1 MERVQRSLNE
11 IQELRLRKKKD
22 ERREKNQR
30 KEKKYRRVNANEIR
44 MSMQTDEEETNE
56 KNFFFFLDYK

>member
-11 IQELRLRKKKD
+11 IQELRLRKKNG
-22 ERREKNQR
+22 ERRKKIR
-30 KEKKYRRVNANEIR
+30 GKKYRRVNANEIR

-56 KNFFFFLDYK
+56 KEFFFLPYK

>member
-11 IQELRLRKKKD
+11 IQELRLRKK
-22 ERREKNQR
+22 RR
-30 KEKKYRRVNANEIR
+30 KEGKKSEERKKKYRRVNANEIR

-56 KNFFFFLDYK
+56 KNFFFLPRL

>member
-11 IQELRLRKKKD
+11 IQELRLRKKKTKG
-22 ERREKNQR
+22 EEKNQR

-56 KNFFFFLDYK
+56 KNFFFLPRL